1 MSYQIIIEEVDTRDL
16 PRVRGTAYSWD
27 ERAMVQTFHFLAVI
41 DDEIEA
47 EIDENCTKEQF
58 QFPGF
63 EGAYILEKL
72 DFIPHAQVSDDLR
85 SAIFERCVRLVH
97 MMNGR
102 GSD

>member
-1 MSYQIIIEEVDTRDL
+1 MSYQIIIEEIDTRDF
-16 PRVRGTAYSWD
+16 PRARGTAYVWN
-27 ERAMVQTFHFLAVI
+27 EHAMVESFNFLAVI

-72 DFIPHAQVSDDLR
+72 DFIPHATVSDELR
-85 SAIFERCVRLVH
+85 SAIFEQCVRLVH